1 MKTQRKTVDRHSK
14 DTKQLNVFI
23 PLVVYKKLHALAEAD
38 VRSAS
43 AYVRLILVR
52 YVQDVEAKEKAAAVQ
67 SVAPQQPSITKTA

>member
-43 AYVRLILVR
+43 AFVRLILVR
-52 YVQDVEAKEKAAAVQ
+52 YVQEIEAKEKAAAV
-67 SVAPQQPSITKTA
+67 PEQPTITKTA